1 MPAYDRAMVYAG
13 LGEVD
18 QVLDWL
24 QRAYDEHA
32 SWISYLN
39 VEPRLDA
46 LRAEPR
52 FRELVRR
59 VGLYGPRLT

>member
-1 MPAYDRAMVYAG
+1 
-13 LGEVD
+13 VD
-18 QVLDWL
+18 QALDWL